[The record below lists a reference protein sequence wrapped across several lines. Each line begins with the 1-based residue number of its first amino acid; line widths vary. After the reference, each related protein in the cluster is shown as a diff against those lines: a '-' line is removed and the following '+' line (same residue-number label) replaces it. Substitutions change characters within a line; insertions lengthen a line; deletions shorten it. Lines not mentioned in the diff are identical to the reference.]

1 MKAQKPVTVAIAII
15 IVFITVF
22 LAIGYTQPFS
32 RTRVEVYNVWH
43 TGASIM
49 VFVDNATNGKVYEV
63 PSMVQMVLG
72 VWPVHAGTHNVTI
85 VSDDFLDMVYNTREL
100 SRTVHAWPYETV
112 TAFWGLALI

>member
-1 MKAQKPVTVAIAII
+1 MTVAIAII

-32 RTRVEVYNVWH
+32 RIRVEVYNVWH

-63 PSMVQMVLG
+63 PSMAQMVLG
-72 VWPVHAGTHNVTI
+72 FGRSRLVPTI
-85 VSDDFLDMVYNTREL
+85 SPLCPMIFHIWSTIRE
-100 SRTVHAWPYETV
+100 SSTE
-112 TAFWGLALI
+112 